1 MKSQSPGRRP
11 GDHQP
16 LTLRG
21 TEGRTEGGLDPGG
34 IKEQGSSG
42 GKPSQRSYGPVPI
55 GPRRA
60 GDAPTEGVYGQVM
73 AADLRARP
81 QDRTKITLQVK
92 LEGKTVTALVDSGCS
107 QTMVRTE
114 LVPEWEAAGG
124 NISMQCIHG
133 DVRTYPTGWVRL
145 SDGVDEAICRVALA
159 PKLVYPVLLGRDWPG
174 FRRILHEWDAQEQPP
189 PAGVANSTR
198 GMPQGPREEPEP
210 EKTLASE
217 EVGGEEDF
225 QRDQREDPSLTHA
238 WEQATGENGDPDG
251 TAPRPTPRFEVRA
264 DRLYRVAR
272 TAEGQTE
279 VTQLLVPARF
289 RRRVLDLAHAN
300 PWAGHLGREKTL
312 QRITQRFFWPG
323 IYKEVRDF
331 CESCPDCQKTG
342 QGGVPKAP
350 LVPLPVVEVPFDRVA
365 LDLVGPLERS
375 RRGHQY
381 IMVIIDYATRYPE
394 AVPLKNTT
402 ASTLAQELVQVFSRV
417 GIPREI
423 LTDQGTN
430 VTSKLMAE
438 LCRLLNIKALRTSV
452 YHPQTDGLVE
462 RFNRTLKGMLRRF
475 VELDPKDWDR
485 LLPALLFAVR
495 EVPQASTGFSPFELL
510 YGRQPRGILDLVREA
525 WEEQD
530 SRVKGTVPYILD
542 LQKRLRTVG
551 ELAKEN
557 LLQAQNRQAQ
567 YYNRGAKSRTFQPG
581 DRVLLLLPT
590 PDSKL
595 LAKWQGPFEV
605 IRQVGPVDYEIRL
618 SGKRKDKQIY
628 HVNLLKKW
636 NAREGMLVTLQQP
649 EPELGPWGGDLE
661 AEGATHIGAELT
673 EAQRR
678 EMNALL
684 REYKQVLTTQPGK
697 TPLTSHHI
705 ATTPGKK
712 IRDHI
717 RPLPKK
723 MWEPVREE
731 LQRMLQ
737 MGVVRESRSE
747 WRSPIV
753 LVPKSDGTMR
763 FCIDFRKVNAISRFD
778 AYPMPRVNEL
788 LERLGKAHYI
798 STLDLTKGYWQIP
811 LTPASEDKTA
821 FATPFGLFQFITMP
835 FGLNGA
841 AATFQRLMDKV
852 LYKHQEY
859 AAAYIDDIVI
869 YSETWL
875 EHLQHLKA
883 VLGALADAKLTAN
896 PGKCHF
902 GQREVSYLGYVVRRG
917 RIKPQVDKVE
927 ALRSYKAPTTK
938 RQVRQFLGLA
948 SYYRRF
954 IPEFA
959 TIAAPL
965 TDLTQNARPQRVQWT
980 AQCEK
985 AFQTLKRRL
994 MQTPVLHQPDFTKPF
1009 IVQTD
1014 ASDRGLGAVLS
1025 QEQEGEEHPILY
1037 LSRKLLPR
1045 ELQYATIEKEALAAK
1060 WAIEAL
1066 RYYLLGGTFT
1076 LITDHAPLRWIQTM
1090 KETNLR
1096 IMRWYLALQPYKFE
1110 VCHRPGRTHN
1120 NADFF
1125 SRSLS
1130 NGEAA
1135 EGDGALGGG
1144 AREGAVVSH

>member
-1 MKSQSPGRRP
+1 M
-11 GDHQP
+11 
-16 LTLRG
+16 
-21 TEGRTEGGLDPGG
+21 
-34 IKEQGSSG
+34 
-42 GKPSQRSYGPVPI
+42 
-55 GPRRA
+55 
-60 GDAPTEGVYGQVM
+60 
-73 AADLRARP
+73 
-81 QDRTKITLQVK
+81 
-92 LEGKTVTALVDSGCS
+92 
-107 QTMVRTE
+107 
-114 LVPEWEAAGG
+114 
-124 NISMQCIHG
+124 
-133 DVRTYPTGWVRL
+133 
-145 SDGVDEAICRVALA
+145 
-159 PKLVYPVLLGRDWPG
+159 
-174 FRRILHEWDAQEQPP
+174 
-189 PAGVANSTR
+189 
-198 GMPQGPREEPEP
+198 
-210 EKTLASE
+210 
-217 EVGGEEDF
+217 
-225 QRDQREDPSLTHA
+225 
-238 WEQATGENGDPDG
+238 
-251 TAPRPTPRFEVRA
+251 
-264 DRLYRVAR
+264 
-272 TAEGQTE
+272 E

-289 RRRVLDLAHAN
+289 RRRGLDLAHAN

-673 EAQRR
+673 EAQCR

-684 REYKQVLTTQPGK
+684 REFKQVLTTQPGK
-697 TPLTSHHI
+697 TPLMSHHI

-821 FATPFGLFQFITMP
+821 FATPFGLFQFTTMP

-869 YSETWL
+869 YSETWR

-883 VLGALADAKLTAN
+883 VLGALVDANLTAN

-902 GQREVSYLGYVVRRG
+902 GQREVSYLGYVVGQG

-1090 KETNLR
+1090 KETNPR
-1096 IMRWYLALQPYKFE
+1096 VMRWYLALQPYKFE
-1110 VCHRPGRTHN
+1110 VCHRPGKTHN

-1125 SRSLS
+1125 SRSLANS
-1130 NGEAA
+1130 EAA
-1135 EGDGALGGG
+1135 EGDGVLGEG
-1144 AREGAVVSH
+1144 AREGAVESHTSIGGVTLWGAHLPTRRHCGACSEAARASPRAVKASRGYQAPREGIREARLGLAEEGKHEPKGEGCDRAPALHWAFKPKAQAVQQGMEKQYSCDTSHGGIQIQHGKQSTQFNFPNQYTEGMIAFGSLGFIQRTVYQSRTSPKYKKFLTTRRCQNLTIWISTLAFVFAKLTFKLMFGEHGSWIKHDNSAQGFSLFSKPIQKAFVFTNYAHTSKDDNVEEFYQKLEEILTQKFTYTIAMGELNVKVGREKEGEKLESMASVNGILEESN